1 MGFLSKLFGE
11 RGGATNSGGLD
22 LEGAMTSLSVLYDDP
37 EVVSER
43 GIAISSRRAEEVR
56 TVGRQLYKAGGKDG
70 MLAGRDRFRE
80 THGWAAANLERIWS
94 SMPEWTK

>member
-1 MGFLSKLFGE
+1 MSFLSKLFGE
-11 RGGATNSGGLD
+11 RGGASSSGALD
-22 LEGAMTSLSVLYDDP
+22 LEGAVTSLSLLYDDP

-56 TVGRQLYKAGGKDG
+56 AVGRQLHKAGGKDG
-70 MLAGRDRFRE
+70 MQAARDRFRE

-94 SMPEWTK
+94 SMPEWSK